1 MGKAR
6 FPHHQILA
14 LVFFFVIAA
23 ATALTVVAGFYRSAS
38 LEVCRLFAENYYR
51 IGEPRAL
58 RFARECRE
66 QAESDPFLPSRN
78 ANAERINNRLQ
89 KLKVSH
95 LSLYSPAEL
104 RAVWENI
111 ELKTGLKARIIEDKL
126 IVFDIIPD
134 SAAERAG
141 FKVGDV
147 IVAKDGDEMLSISD
161 VEEAPERK
169 ALYVIERGG
178 KRHVI
183 SMMPSEV
190 TENLSPRVRRLRP
203 GVSLLKVESFLP
215 QYFDGEK
222 WKRLVERFKGERLVV
237 VDLRGNAGGSFP
249 AMLRALSP
257 FRCDAREIGA
267 LVRGGTLSSDGE
279 KNGVED
285 LRDDL
290 DASRQIEQLSRA
302 PVIQLKSF
310 KDYGCFWGK
319 VIVLIDGET
328 SSVAEIFAEALR
340 ARPRSRVW
348 GQRSA
353 GLVVVAEWFPI
364 VGLGRPEFSL
374 SLPIAGCVVYDLHGE
389 AHDLEGEGVRPER
402 ALFYDLKTEMSGRDS
417 WIEAALRR

>member
-6 FPHHQILA
+6 FPLHQISA
-14 LVFFFVIAA
+14 LVFFFVIAV
-23 ATALTVVAGFYRSAS
+23 ATALTVVAGSYRSAS
-38 LEVCRLFAENYYR
+38 LEVCHLFAENYYR
-51 IGEPRAL
+51 INESQAL
-58 RFARECRE
+58 KFARECVAR
-66 QAESDPFLPSRN
+66 AESDPFLPSRN
-78 ANAERINNRLQ
+78 ANAERINSRLQ
-89 KLKVSH
+89 TLKVSH
-95 LSLYSPAEL
+95 LSLYSPAEI

-111 ELKTGLKARIIEDKL
+111 EFKTGLKTRIIEDKL
-126 IVFDIIPD
+126 IVFDIVPD

-141 FKVGDV
+141 FKAGDV
-147 IVAKDGDEMLSISD
+147 IVAKDGDERLSVSD
-161 VEEAPERK
+161 VEEAPERM
-169 ALYVIERGG
+169 ARYMIERAG
-178 KRHVI
+178 KRREI

-190 TENLSPRVRRLRP
+190 TEDLSPRVRRLRP
-203 GVSLLKVESFLP
+203 GISLLRLESFLP

-222 WKRLVERFKGERLVV
+222 WKRLVEKFKDERLVI

-267 LVRGGTLSSDGE
+267 LVRSRSSLPDDE
-279 KNGVED
+279 RKGVED

-302 PVIQLKSF
+302 SAIQLKSF

-319 VIVLIDGET
+319 IIVLIDGET

-374 SLPIAGCVVYDLHGE
+374 SLPIAASVVFDLHGE

-402 ALFYDLKTEMSGRDS
+402 ALFYDLKTEMSGLDT